1 MDTQGNLALS
11 RQAQNQNA
19 SSPPPPPP
27 LYERLAVARL
37 QYAVNE
43 LQTKVDFDRRL
54 APPVRKVYHCVTDD
68 SALVQSIGDFKRW
81 TGEGLVSMLV
91 PLCTLDALD
100 DLKKGTDM
108 VNINSRE
115 SVRYFDRCQSG
126 AGRKPVRGVRV
137 QAPTEVFAKWEDCAQ
152 FIDPDA
158 AVPAMPPPSP
168 PRNNG
173 YGNNGYYA
181 NAGANGNGNSNG
193 GNRHRRGSRTANGS
207 DPNTEEPATPTIPI
221 PTPPKWVQPIL
232 NCALYKLH
240 QPGKEQRKTSE
251 NEETVL
257 VTNNDTVAAW
267 AKVYS
272 IKVVGSDELA
282 DLLDREGW
290 DFTEKTRV
298 YNANMRTGGN
308 NGRNG
313 GGGGG
318 GRGGRSGGGRG
329 GHRRDSTGGDNVP
342 SYSFVNA
349 PSGTGRGGGGEG
361 FILRGAP
368 RGVARGRGKLWEP

>member
-1 MDTQGNLALS
+1 MDTQGNIALS
-11 RQAQNQNA
+11 RPTQPQSPNA
-19 SSPPPPPP
+19 SSPPP

-37 QYAVNE
+37 QYTVNE

-81 TGEGLVSMLV
+81 TGEGIISMLV

-108 VNINSRE
+108 VNVNSRE

-137 QAPTEVFAKWEDCAQ
+137 QAPTEVFAKWEECAQ
-152 FIDPDA
+152 FIDPEA
-158 AVPAMPPPSP
+158 VVPAMPPPSP

-173 YGNNGYYA
+173 YYNQGNGYYA
-181 NAGANGNGNSNG
+181 NSNGNSNG
-193 GNRHRRGSRTANGS
+193 NGGGNGGNKNRRGSRAAAAPESNVEAA
-207 DPNTEEPATPTIPI
+207 PVV

-240 QPGKEQRKTSE
+240 QPGKEQRARSSE
-251 NEETVL
+251 TEETVL
-257 VTNNDTVAAW
+257 VTHNETVAAW
-267 AKVYS
+267 AKVFS
-272 IKVVGSDELA
+272 IKAVDSDELA

-290 DFTEKTRV
+290 EFAEKTRV
-298 YNANMRTGGN
+298 YNANLKTGSN
-308 NGRNG
+308 SNGRNS
-313 GGGGG
+313 GG
-318 GRGGRSGGGRG
+318 GRGGRNGGGRG

-342 SYSFVNA
+342 SYS
-349 PSGTGRGGGGEG
+349 PGGGSGRGGGDG
-361 FILRGAP
+361 FVLRGAP